1 MSNYQTLI
9 SKLDQFIRK
18 YYVNKLIKGCLYS
31 IGVIVLLFVAFTT
44 LEHFYYFSTSVRK
57 GMFYSFLG
65 ITGVT
70 LLFGVLI
77 PMMNYFRLGKI
88 ISHEKAANIIGSHF
102 TNVQDKLLNILQLKK
117 QTEEDNSGSSSL
129 VLASIDQKIV
139 DLKPVP
145 FKSAINLSQNKKYLK
160 YAMPPLMLLTVLVF
174 AAPSLLKNGT
184 NRLIN
189 NNVEFERPAPFT
201 FDLVTTE
208 NTIVQYT
215 DHEIEVK
222 VKANE
227 GGALPNEVFIDVEG
241 YRYKLAKSEADKSK
255 FFYTFKKVSK
265 DTKFKFNSGE
275 FESKEYDIEVLKK
288 PSLVGFDL
296 RLIYPS
302 YTGRKNESVSN
313 IGDMVVPVGTSINWN
328 FTSQNTESVDLKFS
342 SKKGLKT
349 TKRTGDNSFS
359 FKKGAYRDENY
370 MIYVSNQHL
379 NKADSVGYSIAV
391 TPDLHPT
398 INVEQITDTTEKR
411 LLFFVGDASD
421 DYGLSNLAFHYKID
435 REDGKPS
442 TLQSKPMAI
451 KGGKQT
457 NYDMTWDLLELNLNP
472 GDKLTYYF
480 QVSDNDAVNGRKTAK
495 TGVMSYAIPTVEEFE
510 DMEEENNDEIKEDL
524 KDALE
529 KAKEVKED
537 LKDIKEKLF
546 QKKEMDWQDKKEIE
560 NLLEKHKELKEQ
572 LENAQEN
579 FQENIENQSEFEETN
594 EDILEKQQKLDQLFE
609 ELMSDEMKEMMEKL
623 QEMMEEMNR
632 DEVLEELEDMEM
644 SDEEF
649 EKELDRMLELFK
661 ELELEH
667 QMEQAIDKLE
677 ELAEEQEKLSEET
690 KNKEK
695 SQEQLKKE
703 QEELNE
709 KFDKLKE
716 EIEDI
721 EKKNEELE
729 SPKDIGDPSED
740 AEEIQEEQ
748 EDSSE
753 ELEKQDNKKASDKQ
767 KSASEKMQE
776 MADKMAGS
784 KEQAEMDDME
794 EDMESLRQLL
804 ENLVNM
810 SFDQEEVMKD
820 IQKTQIN
827 TPKYIELVQNQY
839 KLKDDFKMIEDSLQE
854 LSKRVFQIESF
865 VTEKVTDIK
874 KSIKK
879 SLTELEERKKQPAN
893 VQQQYTMTG
902 ANDLALMLSE
912 TMEQMQQAMAEQ
924 MKGDQMCQNPGSCD
938 KPGGKKPG
946 KGSKMS
952 QMQQQLNDQISK
964 MQEEM
969 EKGKKPGGK
978 KPGGKEGSGGT
989 AKQFAEMAKK
999 QAEIRKELERQQKES
1014 QEKGGG
1020 GSKEVEEMLNE
1031 MNKTETDL
1039 VNKRLSNQMQQRQ
1052 KEILT
1057 KLLKSENAMRERE
1070 YDKKRKSETA
1080 QQRDRTMPPEL
1091 QEYIK
1096 KREAEIEM
1104 YKAVSPS
1111 LKPFYKSLVEDYFKS
1126 LKSK

>member
-1 MSNYQTLI
+1 MSNYKTLI

-18 YYVNKLIKGCLYS
+18 YYINKLIRGGLYT
-31 IGVIVLLFVAFTT
+31 IGAIVVLFLAFTT
-44 LEHFYYFSTSVRK
+44 LENYFYFSTSVRK

-65 ITGVT
+65 ISGAS
-70 LLFGVLI
+70 LLYGVLL
-77 PMMNYFRLGKI
+77 PLMNFFKLGKI
-88 ISHEKAANIIGSHF
+88 ISHEQAANIIGQHF
-102 TNVQDKLLNILQLKK
+102 TNVRDKLLNILQLKK
-117 QTEEDNSGSSSL
+117 QSEENEATSSGL
-129 VLASIDQKIV
+129 LLASIDQKIA
-139 DLKPVP
+139 DLKPIP

-160 YAMPPLMLLTVLVF
+160 YAMPPLCILAIMVF
-174 AAPSLLKNGT
+174 AAPSLLRNGT

-189 NNVEFERPAPFT
+189 NNLEFERPAPFT
-201 FDLVTTE
+201 FELVTTD

-215 DHEIEVK
+215 DHDIEVK

-227 GGALPNEVFIDVEG
+227 GGALPNEAFIDVDN
-241 YRYKLAKSEADKSK
+241 YRYKLLKDEKDKSR
-255 FFYTFKKVSK
+255 FYYTFKKVSK

-275 FESKEYDIEVLKK
+275 FVSKEYDIEVLKK
-288 PSLVGFDL
+288 PSLIGFDL

-302 YTGRKNESVSN
+302 YTGRKNETVSN
-313 IGDMVVPVGTSINWN
+313 IGDMMVPVGTSINWN
-328 FTSQNTESVDLKFS
+328 FTSQNTESVELKFS
-342 SKKGLKT
+342 GKKELKET
-349 TKRTGDNSFS
+349 SRTGDNTFS
-359 FKKGAYRDENY
+359 YKKGAYKDENY
-370 MIYVSNQHL
+370 MIYVSNQFL
-379 NKADSVGYSIAV
+379 KKADSVGYSIAV

-398 INVEQITDTTEKR
+398 INVEQIIDTTEKR

-421 DYGLSNLAFHYKID
+421 DYGLSALSFNYRID
-435 REDGKPS
+435 REDGTPA
-442 TLQSKPMAI
+442 TLQSKPMPLTA
-451 KGGKQT
+451 GKQT

-480 QVSDNDAVNGRKTAK
+480 QVSDNDGVNGRKTAK
-495 TGVMSYAIPTVEEFE
+495 TGVMTYAIPTVEQFE
-510 DMEEENNDEIKEDL
+510 KMEEENNEDIKEDL
-524 KDALE
+524 KKSLE
-529 KAKEVKED
+529 EAKEIKQD
-537 LKDIKEKLF
+537 LKDIKEKLL
-546 QKKEMDWQDKKEIE
+546 QKKDLDWQDKKEIE
-560 NLLEKHKELKEQ
+560 KLLEKHQKLKDQ

-632 DEVLEELEDMEM
+632 DEILEELEDMEL

-690 KNKEK
+690 ENKEK

-729 SPKDIGDPSED
+729 SPKDLGDPSED
-740 AEEIQEEQ
+740 AEEIQKEQ
-748 EDSSE
+748 EESSE
-753 ELEKQDNKKASDKQ
+753 ELEKQDNKKASQKQ

-776 MADKMAGS
+776 MADSMAGS
-784 KEQAEMDDME
+784 MEQAQMDQME
-794 EDMESLRQLL
+794 EDMDALRQLL

-810 SFDQEEVMKD
+810 SFDQEEVMKL

-827 TPKYIELVQNQY
+827 TPKYVELVQNQY

-879 SLTELEERKKQPAN
+879 SLSELEERKKQPAN

-924 MKGDQMCQNPGSCD
+924 MQGDQMCQNPGSSS

-964 MQEEM
+964 MEEEM
-969 EKGKKPGGK
+969 KNGKKPGGK
-978 KPGGKEGSGGT
+978 KPGGESGSGGS

-999 QAEIRKELERQQKES
+999 QAEIRKQLEQAQKES

-1020 GSKEVEEMLNE
+1020 GNKETQELLDE

-1039 VNKRLSNQMQQRQ
+1039 VNKRLTNQMLSRQ
-1052 KEILT
+1052 KEIMT
-1057 KLLKSENAMRERE
+1057 KLLKSEQAMRERE

-1080 QQRDRTMPPEL
+1080 QQRDRTMPPDL

>member
-18 YYVNKLIKGCLYS
+18 YYINKLIRGGLYC
-31 IGVIVLLFVAFTT
+31 IAVIVLLFIVFTA

-65 ITGVT
+65 ISGLS
-70 LLFGVLI
+70 LLLGVLL
-77 PMMNYFRLGKI
+77 PMMNYFKLGKV
-88 ISHEKAANIIGSHF
+88 ISHEQAATIIGNHF
-102 TNVQDKLLNILQLKK
+102 TNVKDKLLNILQLKR
-117 QTEEDNSGSSSL
+117 QTEQEESSSDL
-129 VLASIDQKIV
+129 LIAGIDQKIV
-139 DLKPVP
+139 ELKPIP
-145 FKSAINLSQNKKYLK
+145 FKSAINLSNNKKYLK
-160 YAMPPLMLLTVLVF
+160 YAMPPLCLLAVLVF
-174 AAPSLLKNGT
+174 AAPSILKNGT

-201 FDLVTTE
+201 FELVTKD
-208 NTIVQYT
+208 NTVVQYT
-215 DHEIEVK
+215 DHDIEVK

-227 GGALPNEVFIDVEG
+227 GGALPNEAFIDVDN
-241 YRYKLAKSEADKSK
+241 YRYKLVKDENDKSK

-265 DTKFKFNSGE
+265 EMKFKFNSGE
-275 FESKEYDIEVLKK
+275 FESKEYSIDVLKK

-296 RLIYPS
+296 RLVYPS

-313 IGDMVVPVGTSINWN
+313 IGDMVVPIGTSIRWN
-328 FTSQNTESVDLKFS
+328 FTSQNTEAVELKFS
-342 SKKGLKT
+342 GNKDLKA
-349 TKRTGDNSFS
+349 TKRTGDNNFS
-359 FKKGAYRDENY
+359 FKKGAYKDENY

-398 INVEQITDTTEKR
+398 INVEQIIDTAEKR

-421 DYGLSNLAFHYKID
+421 DYGISSLAFLYRVDK
-435 REDGKPS
+435 EDGTPS
-442 TLQSKPMAI
+442 TLQSKPLAV

-457 NYDMTWDLLELNLNP
+457 NYDLTWDLLELNLNP

-480 QVSDNDAVNGRKTAK
+480 QVTDNDAVNGRKTAK
-495 TGVMSYAIPTVEEFE
+495 TGVMSYAIPTVEQFE
-510 DMEEENNDEIKEDL
+510 KMEEENNEEIKDDL
-524 KDALE
+524 KKSLE
-529 KAKEVKED
+529 EAKEIKQD
-537 LKDIKEKLF
+537 LKDIKEKLL

-560 NLLEKHKELKEQ
+560 KLLEKHKALKEQ

-579 FQENIENQSEFEETN
+579 FQENIENQSEFEETK
-594 EDILEKQQKLDQLFE
+594 EEILEKQQKLDQLFD

-644 SDEEF
+644 TDEEF

-667 QMEQAIDKLE
+667 QMEQAIEKLE

-690 KNKEK
+690 ENKEK
-695 SQEQLKKE
+695 GQEQLKKE

-740 AEEIQEEQ
+740 AEDIQKDQEE
-748 EDSSE
+748 SSE
-753 ELEKQDNKKASDKQ
+753 ELKKQDNNKASKKQ
-767 KSASEKMQE
+767 KSAADKMQE
-776 MADKMAGS
+776 MADSMAS
-784 KEQAEMDDME
+784 SMEQAQMDQME

-810 SFDQEEVMKD
+810 SFDQEDVMKK

-827 TPKYIELVQNQY
+827 TPKYVELVQNQY

-865 VTEKVTDIK
+865 VTEKVTDVK

-879 SLTELEERKKQPAN
+879 SLKELEERKKQPAN

-912 TMEQMQQAMAEQ
+912 TMEQMQQAMAQQ
-924 MKGDQMCQNPGSCD
+924 MKGDQMCQNPGSCS

-952 QMQQQLNDQISK
+952 QMQQQLNDQITK

-969 EKGKKPGGK
+969 KNGKGKGKKPGGK
-978 KPGGKEGSGGT
+978 GGSAGS

-999 QAEIRKELERQQKES
+999 QAEIRKELEKAQKES

-1020 GSKEVEEMLNE
+1020 GSKEVDEMLKE

-1039 VNKRLSNQMQQRQ
+1039 VNKRLTNQMLQRQ

-1057 KLLKSENAMRERE
+1057 KLLKSEKAMRERE
-1070 YDKKRKSETA
+1070 YDKKRKSQSA
-1080 QQRDRTMPPEL
+1080 QQRERKMPPEL